1 MQQKVTYPIQTATVT
16 PNQATSKGILVYFAL
31 FIRIICN
38 TSNKII
44 KTNLSIK
51 KMYFIN
57 YNKKSIFL

>member
-31 FIRIICN
+31 FVRTICN
-38 TSNKII
+38 TSNKLI

-51 KMYFIN
+51 KMYF
-57 YNKKSIFL
+57 Y